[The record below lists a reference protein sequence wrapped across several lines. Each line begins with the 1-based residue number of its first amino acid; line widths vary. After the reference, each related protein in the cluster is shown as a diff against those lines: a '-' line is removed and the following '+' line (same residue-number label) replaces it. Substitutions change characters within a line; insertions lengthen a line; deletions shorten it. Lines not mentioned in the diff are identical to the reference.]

1 MILNMHRTGAY
12 TVATNSDQVIM
23 GVPIP
28 PGGRLLTVQGSVH
41 VNTTARIALEAIV
54 MYGLKGYVMPVFDPD
69 TPQTYDALWDAL
81 VEKDQPGTSQ
91 LDIDTSAG
99 DTEPDTELGQ
109 LDMQQVLGINAT
121 ELIEVFKRE
130 RFITFASHPMH
141 AHLDTTHFYH
151 PGERFSLKITRPVAV
166 EQPAMFLLALS
177 SPDMGTTTTSLRST
191 PSEKDWAQLVYIE
204 DLVSD
209 MVKNAIGL
217 VEAGAETPYVEAQA
231 LIASLLEDTAIEE
244 SARAADF
251 LATSWDVL
259 IDATAQVEMNQ
270 PSANRQ
276 LSGG

>member
-1 MILNMHRTGAY
+1 
-12 TVATNSDQVIM
+12 
-23 GVPIP
+23 
-28 PGGRLLTVQGSVH
+28 
-41 VNTTARIALEAIV
+41 
-54 MYGLKGYVMPVFDPD
+54 
-69 TPQTYDALWDAL
+69 
-81 VEKDQPGTSQ
+81 
-91 LDIDTSAG
+91 
-99 DTEPDTELGQ
+99 
-109 LDMQQVLGINAT
+109 
-121 ELIEVFKRE
+121 
-130 RFITFASHPMH
+130 
-141 AHLDTTHFYH
+141 
-151 PGERFSLKITRPVAV
+151 
-166 EQPAMFLLALS
+166 MFLLALS